1 MKQLTIFECSK
12 YMNHRTVKELL
23 NLSADKSGLS
33 RETIAIK
40 MNEIACRFGIS
51 LTSSN
56 NGGALSE
63 DTLIKWLTVNDKENR
78 NMPIHALPIFC
89 KVINDTTIL
98 EAILKPFGL
107 SIIGPDD
114 QKKLAW
120 AEANLTI
127 KHQRKKIRK
136 LEEDLS

>member
-1 MKQLTIFECSK
+1 MKQLSIFECSA
-12 YMNHRTVKELL
+12 YMNHRTIKEIL

-33 RETIAIK
+33 REAIAIK
-40 MNEIACRFGIS
+40 MNEIAIRFGIS

-56 NGGALSE
+56 NGGELSE
-63 DTLIKWLTVNDKENR
+63 AVLIKWLTVNDKENR
-78 NMPIHALPIFC
+78 TMPIHALPIFC
-89 KVINDTTIL
+89 KVVGDTTVL
-98 EAILKPFGL
+98 EAVLKPFGF
-107 SIIGPDD
+107 SIIGPEE